1 MPAKK
6 RKVKAMP
13 KVRPKAKAKARKPVS
28 RKHKVS
34 APVMQQAVHTAAP
47 VSHPRVEDVLKH
59 ELEHEAKDLFYA
71 ENWSMGYW
79 LKRYSPVLITML
91 IGLATYFYLVFYL
104 FYPATLLQ
112 GHYIQLL
119 ILLVFIFLIAGLLI
133 YLGLR
138 AELLFVRILSFIFVF
153 VIFTFLLLFILL
165 AFSMNLGG

>member
-6 RKVKAMP
+6 RKPKAMP
-13 KVRPKAKAKARKPVS
+13 KVKAKTKAKARKPVS
-28 RKHKVS
+28 RKPKVS
-34 APVMQQAVHTAAP
+34 VPVPRPVVHSAAP
-47 VSHPRVEDVLKH
+47 VSHPRVEEVLRK

-71 ENWSMGYW
+71 EKWSFSYW
-79 LKRYSPVLITML
+79 VKRYSPVLITML

-104 FYPATLLQ
+104 FYPTTLIQ

-119 ILLVFIFLIAGLLI
+119 ILLVFIFLIAGILI

-165 AFSMNLGG
+165 AYSMNFGG